1 MINLDY
7 AANTPV
13 EPEVLSCFCKAAA
26 EFPGNPNSLHSL
38 GKAAKDMMQEITDN
52 IAALLN
58 CKPNEI
64 IYTSGASEANN
75 LAIKGL
81 VRSYRHKGKHIIS
94 TCLEHSSVSGALTYL
109 QEQGYE
115 IELVDI
121 KRDGTVDLDSLRRL
135 IRSDTVLVSI
145 CMVDSE
151 LGTLQPISEIAE
163 ILKDYPELRFHVDA
177 VQAVGKLPLNLTGI
191 DCLSIAPHKFYGI
204 CGCGILIKRDGIIL
218 EPLIHGGTS
227 TTIYRSGTPALALAA
242 ATEKAL
248 SLSLEKID
256 ERYAYVKGLNEAL
269 RKALSEYPLVRIN
282 STGLATPYILNISV
296 KGVKAAD
303 FQAEL
308 DKRGVCI
315 STKSAC
321 SVPNTASR
329 PVYAVSG
336 DKKNAMCS
344 WRISLSHLTTDE
356 EIAEFL
362 RIFDEIYR
370 EKTK

>member
-1 MINLDY
+1 MIYLDY

-13 EPEVLSCFCKAAA
+13 EPEVLSCFCKTAAD
-26 EFPGNPNSLHSL
+26 FPGNPNSLHSI
-38 GKAAKDMMQEITDN
+38 GKAAKDEMQQITDN

-58 CKPNEI
+58 CKPSEI

-81 VRSYRHKGKHIIS
+81 VRSYRHKGKHIIT

-121 KRDGTVDLDSLRRL
+121 KRDGSVDLDCLKRL
-135 IRSDTVLVSI
+135 IRPDTVLISI
-145 CMVDSE
+145 CMVDGE
-151 LGTLQPISEIAE
+151 LGTLQPISEIVE

-177 VQAVGKLPLNLTGI
+177 VQAVGKVPIVFDGI
-191 DCLSIAPHKFYGI
+191 DCLSIAPHKFFGI
-204 CGCGILIKRDGIIL
+204 CGCGILLKRAGIIL
-218 EPLIHGGTS
+218 EPLIHGGAS

-242 ATEKAL
+242 AVEKAL
-248 SLSLEKID
+248 SLSLAKME
-256 ERYAYVKGLNEAL
+256 ERYAYVQGLNIRL
-269 RKALSEYPLVRIN
+269 REELSAYPLVRIN
-282 STGLATPYILNISV
+282 STALATPYILNLSV
-296 KGVKAAD
+296 KGIKAVD

-308 DKRGVCI
+308 DKRGVCV

-321 SVPNTASR
+321 SVPNTPSR

-344 WRISLSHLTTDE
+344 WRISLSHMTTDD

-370 EKTK
+370 EKTT

>member
-1 MINLDY
+1 MIYLDY

-13 EPEVLSCFCKAAA
+13 DNEVLKSFCEVAIDL
-26 EFPGNPNSLHSL
+26 PGNPNSQHSA
-38 GKAAKDMMQEITDN
+38 GRAAKDKMLQITEN
-52 IAALLN
+52 IADLLN

-121 KRDGTVDLDSLRRL
+121 KRDGSVDLESLKRL
-135 IRSDTVLVSI
+135 IRPDTVLVSI

-163 ILKDYPELRFHVDA
+163 ILKAYPDVRFHVDA
-177 VQAVGKLPLNLTGI
+177 VQAVGKVPFSFERI
-191 DCLSIAPHKFYGI
+191 DCLTMAPHKFFGI
-204 CGCGILIKRDGIIL
+204 CGCGILIKRDGIII
-218 EPLIHGGTS
+218 EPLIHGGAS
-227 TTIYRSGTPALALAA
+227 TTIYRSGTPAVALAA

-248 SLSLEKID
+248 SLALNSMD
-256 ERYAYVKGLNEAL
+256 ERYAYVQGLNRRLREAL
-269 RKALSEYPLVRIN
+269 SAYPLVRIN
-282 STGLATPYILNISV
+282 STVLATPYILNISV

-308 DKRGVCI
+308 DKHGVCV

-321 SVPNTASR
+321 SVPNTPSR
-329 PVYAVSG
+329 PVFAVSG
-336 DKKNAMCS
+336 DKRNAMCS
-344 WRISLSHLTTDE
+344 WRISLSHMTTNE
-356 EIAEFL
+356 EISGFL
-362 RIFDEIYR
+362 YIFDEIYR
-370 EKTK
+370 EKTI

>member
-1 MINLDY
+1 LIYLDY

-13 EPEVLSCFCKAAA
+13 ETEVLSCFGVATV
-26 EFPGNPNSLHSL
+26 EFPGNPNSQHSL
-38 GKAAKDMMQEITDN
+38 GIAAKDKMRQITED
-52 IAALLN
+52 IADLLN

-75 LAIKGL
+75 FAIKGL

-115 IELVDI
+115 IELAPI
-121 KRDGTVDLDSLRRL
+121 KRDGSVDLDSLRRL
-135 IRSDTVLVSI
+135 IRPDTVLISI

-151 LGTLQPISEIAE
+151 LGTLQPISEIVK
-163 ILKDYPELRFHVDA
+163 ILKEFPDVRFHVDA
-177 VQAVGKLPLNLTGI
+177 VQAVGKVPISFEGI
-191 DCLSIAPHKFYGI
+191 DCLSIAPHKFYGL
-204 CGCGILIKRDGIIL
+204 CGCGILLKRNGIII
-218 EPLIHGGTS
+218 EPLIHGGAS

-248 SLSLEKID
+248 SLALSKMD
-256 ERYAYVKGLNEAL
+256 ERYVYVQNLNETL
-269 RKALSEYPLVRIN
+269 RNALSKYQLVRIN
-282 STGLATPYILNISV
+282 STSLATAYILNISV
-296 KGVKAAD
+296 KGVKATD

-308 DKRGVCI
+308 DKHGVCVSI
-315 STKSAC
+315 KSAC
-321 SVPNTASR
+321 SVPNTLSR

-344 WRISLSHLTTDE
+344 WRISLSHLTTQE
-356 EIAEFL
+356 EITEFIK
-362 RIFDEIYR
+362 IFDEIYR
-370 EKTK
+370 EKT

>member
-1 MINLDY
+1 MIYLDY

-13 EPEVLSCFCKAAA
+13 EPEVLSCFCVAAA
-26 EFPGNPNSLHSL
+26 EFQGNPNSQHSL
-38 GKAAKDMMQEITDN
+38 GVAAKEKMRQITEN
-52 IAALLN
+52 IADLLH
-58 CKPNEI
+58 CKPEEI

-121 KRDGTVDLDSLRRL
+121 MRDGSVDLDSLRRL

-151 LGTLQPISEIAE
+151 LGTLQPISEIVK
-163 ILKDYPELRFHVDA
+163 ILKEFPDVRFHVDA
-177 VQAVGKLPLNLTGI
+177 VQAVGKVPLSFDGI

-204 CGCGILIKRDGIIL
+204 CGTGILLKRNGIIID
-218 EPLIHGGTS
+218 PLIHGGAS
-227 TTIYRSGTPALALAA
+227 TTIYRSGTPSLALAA

-248 SLSLEKID
+248 SLAISRMD
-256 ERYAYVKGLNEAL
+256 ERYIYVQSLNELL
-269 RKALSEYPLVRIN
+269 RNALSKYPLVRIN
-282 STGLATPYILNISV
+282 STSLASPYILNVSV

-308 DKRGVCI
+308 DRRGVCV

-321 SVPNTASR
+321 SVPNTPSR

-344 WRISLSHLTTDE
+344 WRISLSHMTTYE
-356 EIAEFL
+356 EITEFL
-362 RIFDEIYR
+362 KIFDEIYR
-370 EKTK
+370 EKT

>member
-1 MINLDY
+1 MIYLDY

-13 EPEVLSCFCKAAA
+13 EAEVLRCFCKAAVD
-26 EFPGNPNSLHSL
+26 FPGNPNSSHSA
-38 GKAAKDMMQEITDN
+38 GKAAKDEMLRIT
-52 IAALLN
+52 ARTAKLLN
-58 CKPNEI
+58 CKPSEI

-94 TCLEHSSVSGALTYL
+94 TCLEHSSVSGALTAL

-115 IELVDI
+115 IELVDV
-121 KRDGTVDLDSLRRL
+121 KRDGSVDLDSLKKRL
-135 IRSDTVLVSI
+135 RPDTVLVSI

-151 LGTLQPISEIAE
+151 LGTRQPISEIVAL
-163 ILKDYPELRFHVDA
+163 LKEYPDVRFHVDA
-177 VQAVGKLPLNLTGI
+177 VQAVGKIPVCFDGI

-204 CGCGILIKRDGIIL
+204 CGCGILLKRDGIIL
-218 EPLIHGGTS
+218 EPLIHGGAS

-242 ATEKAL
+242 ATASAL
-248 SLSLEKID
+248 ALALEKM
-256 ERYAYVKGLNEAL
+256 EARYAYVQHLNEHL
-269 RKALSEYPLVRIN
+269 RSAFSAYPLVRIN
-282 STGLATPYILNISV
+282 STALATPYILNISV
-296 KGVKAAD
+296 KGIKATD
-303 FQAEL
+303 FQAQL
-308 DKRGVCI
+308 NQRGICV

-321 SVPNTASR
+321 SVPSTPSR

-336 DKKNAMCS
+336 DKKNALCS

-356 EIAEFL
+356 EITRFL
-362 RIFDEIYR
+362 KIFDEIYR

>member
-1 MINLDY
+1 MIYLDY
-7 AANTPV
+7 AANTPIDS
-13 EPEVLSCFCKAAA
+13 EVLSCFCLAAA
-26 EFPGNPNSLHSL
+26 EFPGNPNSQHSC
-38 GKAAKDMMQEITDN
+38 GKAAAEKLRQITEN
-52 IAALLN
+52 IAGLLN

-115 IELVDI
+115 IELADI
-121 KRDGTVDLDSLRRL
+121 KRDGSVDLDAFRKL
-135 IRSDTVLVSI
+135 IRKDTVLVSV

-151 LGTLQPISEIAE
+151 LGTLQPIREIAD
-163 ILKDYPELRFHVDA
+163 ILKEFPDVRFHVDA
-177 VQAVGKLPLNLTGI
+177 VQAIGKLPVCLDGI
-191 DCLSIAPHKFYGI
+191 DCVSIAPHKFYGI
-204 CGCGILIKRDGIIL
+204 CGCGILIKREGIIL
-218 EPLIHGGTS
+218 DPLIHGGAS

-248 SLSLEKID
+248 SMAIGKMD
-256 ERYAYVKGLNEAL
+256 ERYSYVKNLNEAL
-269 RKALSEYPLVRIN
+269 RGALSAYPLVRIN
-282 STGLATPYILNISV
+282 STELATPYILNVSV

-303 FQAEL
+303 FQSAL
-308 DKRGVCI
+308 DARGVCV

-321 SVPNTASR
+321 SVPNTPSR
-329 PVYAVSG
+329 PVFAVSG
-336 DKKNAMCS
+336 DKKNALCS
-344 WRISLSHLTTDE
+344 WRISLSHLTTHE
-356 EIAEFL
+356 EISEFL

-370 EKTK
+370 EKTI